1 MPGQTDPELDRL
13 RQATAGRYVIDREL
27 GRGGMGIVYLAR
39 DVALD
44 RPVAIKLLPAALAAR
59 PAMRTRFLQEARTA
73 ARLAHPNI
81 VPIHAVEEHGSVVF
95 FVMRW
100 VRGESL
106 GARVRRTGPLPVA
119 DATRILQETAW
130 ALGHAHAHGTLHRD
144 VKPDNILLED
154 DSGRALVTD
163 FGIAHTL
170 LSPGDTPA
178 GDILGTME
186 YMSPEQAAGEAL
198 DGRSDIYALGGT
210 AFFALTGRLPF
221 QSSTA
226 AGYLHQHRHVA
237 AATVAS
243 IRPGLPPSLAA
254 VVDRCLAKS
263 PADRFATAEEL
274 AEAMAPAVRAMPAV
288 PGAVRRVHEEA
299 REFVADSGGAL
310 SVAAIIGL
318 QGLVIALHLPA
329 GLDEGAGFFNGI
341 ALAGLAVLLGAR
353 GSALMVRVREAA
365 REGVSREMIAAGA
378 AQLGDTDRETQRP
391 LSRSRNLAV
400 RFAGGWAVLAWAW
413 INDLQGLIRHPSV
426 QMFAG
431 VATLIFALLLGR
443 AAAEQLFMVKQGF
456 WSRFWNG
463 GLGRLVFAKATF
475 GLKPASVAEAGGP
488 TAVVLADAAEQM
500 LRALPPGERERLDGL
515 PDVIR
520 ELRVEAERA
529 RERMAIVPEGAE
541 RHRASE
547 RLAIAVAAL
556 DAVRLDLV
564 RLGAGLAP
572 TGGLTAQVKAAVQLG
587 EDVDARLSAIR
598 QLEGGLH
605 ASTPVTPTSGT
616 R

>member
-1 MPGQTDPELDRL
+1 MPSLPDPDLDRL
-13 RQATAGRYVIDREL
+13 RHATAGRYIIDREL

-59 PAMRTRFLQEARTA
+59 PALRTRFLQEARTA

-81 VPIHAVEEHGSVVF
+81 VPIHAVEEHGEVVF

-100 VRGESL
+100 IRGETL

-119 DATRILQETAW
+119 DATRIVQETAW

-144 VKPDNILLED
+144 VKPDNILLEEE
-154 DSGRALVTD
+154 SGRALVTD

-170 LSPGDTPA
+170 SSPGDTPT
-178 GDILGTME
+178 GDILGTTE
-186 YMSPEQAAGEAL
+186 YMSPEQAAGEPL
-198 DGRSDIYALGGT
+198 DGRSDIYALGST

-237 AATVAS
+237 PPPVAS

-263 PADRFATAEEL
+263 PGDRFATAEEL
-274 AEAMAPAVRAMPAV
+274 AEAMAPALRAVPAV
-288 PGAVRRVHEEA
+288 PAAVRRVHEEA
-299 REFVADSGGAL
+299 RQFVADSGGAL
-310 SVAAIIGL
+310 SVAAILGL
-318 QGLVIALHLPA
+318 HWLAIALKLPV
-329 GLDEGAGFFNGI
+329 GLDTGAGFYNGI
-341 ALAGLAVLLGAR
+341 VLTGLAVLLGVR

-365 REGVSREMIAAGA
+365 RDGISREAIAAGA
-378 AQLGDTDRETQRP
+378 AQLGDADREAQRP
-391 LSRSRNLAV
+391 PSRSRSLAL

-413 INDLQGLIRHPSV
+413 INDLQGLFRHQNV
-426 QMFAG
+426 QTFAG

-443 AAAEQLFMVKQGF
+443 AATEQLGMEKQGF
-456 WSRFWNG
+456 WSRFWSSRF
-463 GLGRLVFAKATF
+463 GRLAFAKATF
-475 GLKPASVAEAGGP
+475 GLKPVSVAEAGGP

-520 ELRVEAERA
+520 ELRMAAERA
-529 RERMAIVPEGAE
+529 RERMAMVPEGNE
-541 RHRASE
+541 RRQASE
-547 RLAIAVAAL
+547 RLATSVAAL
-556 DAVRLDLV
+556 DGVRLELL
-564 RLGAGLAP
+564 RLRTGLAP
-572 TGGLTAQVKAAVQLG
+572 TAGLTDQLKAALQLG

-598 QLEGGLH
+598 QVERMLGSTTPITP
-605 ASTPVTPTSGT
+605 ASGA